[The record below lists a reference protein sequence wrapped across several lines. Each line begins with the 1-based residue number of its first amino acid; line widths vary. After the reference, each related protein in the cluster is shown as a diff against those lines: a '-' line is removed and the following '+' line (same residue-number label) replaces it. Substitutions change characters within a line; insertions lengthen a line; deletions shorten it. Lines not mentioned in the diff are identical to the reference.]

1 MKKQYIYPQNMRTQV
16 KLWFWSLKDL
26 IILGVALTLSVVA
39 WAKMNFIAP
48 AAATLVYGFL
58 TMRFDETSI
67 FDYIKR
73 AWSFFVGSQQ
83 YFEWKEKK
91 DG

>member
-1 MKKQYIYPQNMRTQV
+1 MKKQYVYPQNMRTQV

-26 IILGVALTLSVVA
+26 IIFGVALTLSVVA
-39 WAKMNFIAP
+39 WAKMDFIAP
-48 AAATLVYGFL
+48 TATTLVYGFL

-67 FDYIKR
+67 LDYIKR

-83 YFEWKEKK
+83 YFGWKEKK